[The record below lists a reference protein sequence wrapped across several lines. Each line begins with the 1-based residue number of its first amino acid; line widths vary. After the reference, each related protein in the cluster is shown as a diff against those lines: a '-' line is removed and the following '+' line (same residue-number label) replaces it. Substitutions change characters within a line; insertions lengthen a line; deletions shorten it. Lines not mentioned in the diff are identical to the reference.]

1 MRPFAALLSALF
13 VFVVT
18 PPLLQANVVDRSV
31 AIVNEDTI
39 TLSEVN
45 EAGKPFFQKAP
56 TTSGTAIPLT
66 VL

>member
-31 AIVNEDTI
+31 AIVNEEPGTK
-39 TLSEVN
+39 
-45 EAGKPFFQKAP
+45 AGARPASTQDAKIYEGFNQ
-56 TTSGTAIPLT
+56 
-66 VL
+66 